1 MLRSHFVSILIL
13 SVIIISL
20 TTVDGQVVTRTRT
33 RTRTRIIPGQTRT
46 ITLSGGQLLTIDS
59 RTLQRL
65 QNQGV
70 DINNLQNLSEAEL
83 EELGITIRTDTISI
97 PGAVTLEGGIQ
108 QITLKNGVILTID
121 QETLKRLQS
130 QGVDINTL
138 PSLSEV
144 ELQRLGIVLT
154 TETISTTRLIPG
166 STRTITLSDGQ
177 IITIEY
183 ETLLTL
189 QEQGVDI
196 DNLQALSEE
205 ELERLGLITTT
216 RRITV
221 ARPRTGPRTQT
232 TTTTRVTATSTGR
245 RTGEDEEGR
254 AAPQPP
260 PAPRAPRPSPRP
272 RARPQPPPP
281 PPPASGTEPRDDEEP
296 APEPYDFSYTAENDD
311 GSSSTHEAQQTAE
324 GVVTGFYILRGA
336 NGEERRVDYVA
347 DKDGYRATITTNEI
361 GTETHQSGDAVYM
374 SSAPTPAELAARWQ
388 EEQDR
393 QAGRQG
399 GQPDQTRGPTPLTR
413 QGQPQ
418 QPRTTSGATT
428 GRRRQPPP
436 TRQPQPPR
444 QPPPQS
450 AATGTAG
457 RERENRPNIEII
469 TARSARLQTSPSRSS
484 RLILEPSAA
493 AAQNFGVKI

>member
-1 MLRSHFVSILIL
+1 M
-13 SVIIISL
+13 
-20 TTVDGQVVTRTRT
+20 
-33 RTRTRIIPGQTRT
+33 
-46 ITLSGGQLLTIDS
+46 TIDS

-83 EELGITIRTDTISI
+83 EELGITLRTDSVTI

-108 QITLKNGVILTID
+108 QITLRNGVILTID

-138 PSLSEV
+138 PSLSEA
-144 ELQRLGIVLT
+144 ELRNIGIVLT

-166 STRTITLSDGQ
+166 STRTITLTDGQ
-177 IITIEY
+177 ILTIEY

-205 ELERLGLITTT
+205 DLERLGLITTT

-221 ARPRTGPRTQT
+221 ARPRTAPRTQT

-245 RTGEDEEGR
+245 RTEDEEGR
-254 AAPQPP
+254 AAPQPLP
-260 PAPRAPRPSPRP
+260 PPRARPSPRP

-281 PPPASGTEPRDDEEP
+281 PPPASGTEARDEEEP

-311 GSSSTHEAQQTAE
+311 GSSSTHQAQQTTD
-324 GVVTGFYILRGA
+324 GVVTGFYILKGA
-336 NGEERRVDYVA
+336 NGEERRVDYIA

-361 GTETHQSGDAVYM
+361 GTETHQTGDAVVM

-399 GQPDQTRGPTPLTR
+399 GQPNQRRGPTPLTR

-418 QPRTTSGATT
+418 QPRTRTTTGAAT
-428 GRRRQPPP
+428 GRRQA
-436 TRQPQPPR
+436 QPPR
-444 QPPPQS
+444 QPPPQP
-450 AATGTAG
+450 AATGT
-457 RERENRPNIEII
+457 ERESRPNIEII
-469 TARSARLQTSPSRSS
+469 TARSARLQASPSRLS

-493 AAQNFGVKI
+493 APAAQNFGVKI